1 MFFSLKKNLCLEQN
15 EFTPQVI
22 FDIWRSDHW
31 RCFIEKVYRNFA
43 KLAGKHLCWSLFLKR
58 NSTTGVFPV
67 DFAKILRTPISKN
80 ICKMLQLNV
89 CLTKLGDV
97 TRSSTQFYKRLC
109 AEKRNKIWMWYHTN
123 TTVKNVNV
131 AILDLYMQ
139 NIISR
144 FAFSYLILQFH
155 NFRFFFVFCLIS

>member
-15 EFTPQVI
+15 EFTTQVI
-22 FDIWRSDHW
+22 FDIWRSDQW

-43 KLAGKHLCWSLFLKR
+43 KLAGKHLCWSLFKKKLYHR
-58 NSTTGVFPV
+58 CFSCGFC
-67 DFAKILRTPISKN
+67 KILKTPISKN
-80 ICKMLQLNV
+80 IWKMLLLNV

-123 TTVKNVNV
+123 MTVKNVNV
-131 AILDLYMQ
+131 AIFDLYMQ